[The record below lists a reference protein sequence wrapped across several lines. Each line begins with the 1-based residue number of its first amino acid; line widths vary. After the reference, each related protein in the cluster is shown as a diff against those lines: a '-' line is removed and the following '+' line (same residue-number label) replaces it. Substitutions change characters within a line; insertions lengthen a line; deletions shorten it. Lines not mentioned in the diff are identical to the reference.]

1 MPGIRIARSG
11 PAAGPAAAEP
21 VEGLVLP
28 IYVPMALRPAHLRD
42 QVSGNL
48 TALMVV
54 PLP

>member
-1 MPGIRIARSG
+1 
-11 PAAGPAAAEP
+11 
-21 VEGLVLP
+21 VVP
-28 IYVPMALRPAHLRD
+28 IYVPMALRQAHLRD